1 MDKQGNAI
9 PQTLQQH
16 LQQLGQQFAERLRQ
30 ELPQLMQQGE
40 QLLEASDEQRGQLL
54 RALRDQLHRL
64 AGSAGTFGFDLLGQQ
79 ARELEQQA
87 ERWLEQQQRQQQ
99 DLDIFVAAL
108 LQLGEQS
115 DADSSQDEQQKTA
128 KPLARTE
135 NDTRL
140 IYILEDEMTVG
151 ENMRLTLSNF
161 GYRAEHFQ
169 TTTDLDTALLQ
180 QLPDA
185 LIVDVNLANEDSSGL
200 DYAARLQQRLEVP
213 LPLLVLT
220 HQHDF
225 ATQLQAVRA
234 GAQGFFAK
242 PVDIPQLESRLERCF
257 AQQSGE
263 PYRVLIVD
271 DDRDLAS
278 RYSLVLRD
286 AGMLVEILQDPAQIF
301 EHLRDFNPEVVLLDV
316 NMPDCTGP
324 ELAQIIR
331 CNDDWL
337 RIPIIYLSAET
348 DIAKQMNALIKA
360 GDDFVTKPISDNAL
374 VAAVFSRAQRARLL
388 SDALSRDS
396 LTGLLK
402 HGDIKEQVATELERA
417 LRTGNRASVVIAGHR
432 SLQTGQ
438 RRAWPRGRRQCHPRA
453 GQPAAPAPAP
463 DRQPGAL
470 WRRGVSRGAAGLHTA
485 AGQTD
490 RRRDPRTLRRAALHR
505 RRRRIFL
512 HPQRRY
518 SRHRR
523 TQPGRTIARAR
534 RQGALCS
541 QAWWPQ
547 PGAGGCFGRASRLKL
562 HAP

>member
-417 LRTGNRASVVIAGHR
+417 LRTGNRASVVMLDIDHFKRVNDEHGHAAGDSVIRALANLLRQRLRRIDSLGRYGGEEFLAVLPDCTPQQAKQIVDEIRERFAELRFIADGGEFSCTLSAGIAG
-432 SLQTGQ
+432 
-438 RRAWPRGRRQCHPRA
+438 
-453 GQPAAPAPAP
+453 
-463 DRQPGAL
+463 
-470 WRRGVSRGAAGLHTA
+470 
-485 AGQTD
+485 TD
-490 RRRDPRTLRRAALHR
+490 AH
-505 RRRRIFL
+505 
-512 HPQRRY
+512 
-518 SRHRR
+518 
-523 TQPGRTIARAR
+523 
-534 RQGALCS
+534 S
-541 QAWWPQ
+541 QAEQ
-547 PGAGGCFGRASRLKL
+547 LRERADKALYAAKHGGRNQVQVAASEEHRG
-562 HAP
+562 

>member
-1 MDKQGNAI
+1 MDKQDNAI
-9 PQTLQQH
+9 PQTLQQR
-16 LQQLGQQFAERLRQ
+16 LQQLGQQFSERLRQ
-30 ELPQLMQQGE
+30 ELPELVQQGE
-40 QLLEASDEQRGQLL
+40 RLLQTHDGQRDQLLHT
-54 RALRDQLHRL
+54 LRDQLHRL
-64 AGSAGTFGFDLLGQQ
+64 AGSAGTFGFTQLGQQ

-87 ERWLEQQQRQQQ
+87 ERWLDQQQRQQQ
-99 DLDIFVAAL
+99 ELEAFVVAL
-108 LQLGEQS
+108 QQLGDQS
-115 DADSSQDEQQKTA
+115 DANGNHGEQQKTTR
-128 KPLARTE
+128 PVARTE
-135 NDTRL
+135 GDTRL
-140 IYILEDEMTVG
+140 IYILEDEMAVG

-161 GYRAEHFQ
+161 GYRAAHFR
-169 TTTDLDTALLQ
+169 TTSDLDAALQQ

-185 LIVDVNLANEDSSGL
+185 LIVDVNLAGEECSGL
-200 DYAARLQQRLEVP
+200 DYAARLQQSLEIP

-220 HQHDF
+220 QQHDF

-234 GAQGFFAK
+234 GALGFFTK

-263 PYRVLIVD
+263 SYRVLIVD

-301 EHLRDFNPEVVLLDV
+301 EHLRNFNPEVVLLDV
-316 NMPDCTGP
+316 NMPHCTGP

-402 HGDIKEQVATELERA
+402 HGDIKEQVAIELERA
-417 LRTGNRASVVIAGHR
+417 LRTGDRASVVMLDIDHFKRVNDEHGH
-432 SLQTGQ
+432 
-438 RRAWPRGRRQCHPRA
+438 
-453 GQPAAPAPAP
+453 
-463 DRQPGAL
+463 
-470 WRRGVSRGAAGLHTA
+470 AAGDNVIRALA
-485 AGQTD
+485 NLLRQ
-490 RRRDPRTLRRAALHR
+490 RLRRVDSLGR
-505 RRRRIFL
+505 YGGEEFL
-512 HPQRRY
+512 AVLPDCTPQQAKQIVDEIRERFAEL
-518 SRHRR
+518 RF
-523 TQPGRTIARAR
+523 IADGGEFSCTLSA
-534 RQGALCS
+534 GVAGTDVHS
-541 QAWWPQ
+541 QAEQ
-547 PGAGGCFGRASRLKL
+547 LRERADKALYAAKHGGRNQVRVAEEHRG
-562 HAP
+562 

>member
-1 MDKQGNAI
+1 MDKQDNAI
-9 PQTLQQH
+9 PQTLQQR
-16 LQQLGQQFAERLRQ
+16 LQQLGQQFTERLRQ
-30 ELPQLMQQGE
+30 ELPELMQQGE
-40 QLLEASDEQRGQLL
+40 RLLQTRDGQRDQLLQT
-54 RALRDQLHRL
+54 LRDQLHRL
-64 AGSAGTFGFDLLGQQ
+64 AGSAGTFGFTQLGQQ

-87 ERWLEQQQRQQQ
+87 ERWLDQQQRQQQ
-99 DLDIFVAAL
+99 ELEAFVVAL
-108 LQLGEQS
+108 QQLGDQS
-115 DADSSQDEQQKTA
+115 DANGSHGEQQKTTR
-128 KPLARTE
+128 PVARTE
-135 NDTRL
+135 GDTRL
-140 IYILEDEMTVG
+140 IYILEDEMAVG

-161 GYRAEHFQ
+161 GYRAAHFR
-169 TTTDLDTALLQ
+169 TTSDLDAALQQ

-185 LIVDVNLANEDSSGL
+185 LIVDVNLAGEECSGL
-200 DYAARLQQRLEVP
+200 DYAARLQQSLEIP

-234 GAQGFFAK
+234 GALGFFAK

-301 EHLRDFNPEVVLLDV
+301 EHLRNFNPEVVLLDV
-316 NMPDCTGP
+316 NMPHCTGP

-402 HGDIKEQVATELERA
+402 HGDIKEQVAIELERA
-417 LRTGNRASVVIAGHR
+417 LRTGDRASVVMLDIDHFKRVNDEHGH
-432 SLQTGQ
+432 
-438 RRAWPRGRRQCHPRA
+438 
-453 GQPAAPAPAP
+453 
-463 DRQPGAL
+463 
-470 WRRGVSRGAAGLHTA
+470 AAGDNVIRALA
-485 AGQTD
+485 NLLRQ
-490 RRRDPRTLRRAALHR
+490 RLRRVDSLGR
-505 RRRRIFL
+505 YGGEEFL
-512 HPQRRY
+512 AVLPDCTPQQAKQIVDEIRERFAEL
-518 SRHRR
+518 RF
-523 TQPGRTIARAR
+523 IADGGEFSCTLSA
-534 RQGALCS
+534 GVAGTDVHS
-541 QAWWPQ
+541 QAEQ
-547 PGAGGCFGRASRLKL
+547 LRERADKALYAAKHGGRNQVRVAEEHRG
-562 HAP
+562 